1 MRRKAGPGETPHMPQ
16 VHVLGSVDD
25 ETREALLKLL
35 AEAGCELVDV
45 EVGDD
50 PAGGEDDPDGEEDPE
65 APETDAPVPTDD
77 DAAAEDAVPSGE
89 EVGVLVLSP
98 ECLAD
103 EALERVMQG
112 AATRGCRV
120 VGIWPPGTQDET
132 LPRAFEDYGGDTVT
146 WDAGRLR
153 GAIAR
158 QDTGPGWLKPDA
170 RPRAERPT
178 KRNKC

>member
-1 MRRKAGPGETPHMPQ
+1 VTGRPLAQDRFGL
-16 VHVLGSVDD
+16 LGSVDD
-25 ETREALLKLL
+25 KTREALLKLL
-35 AEAGCELVDV
+35 EEAGCELVDE

-50 PAGGEDDPDGEEDPE
+50 PAGGEDDPDTKEAPE

-77 DAAAEDAVPSGE
+77 DAAAEDAAEDAVPSGE

-112 AATRGCRV
+112 AAARGCRV
-120 VGIWPPGTQDET
+120 VGIWPLETRDET

-146 WDAGRLR
+146 WHAGRLR

-158 QDTGPGWLKPDA
+158 QDAGPGWLKPDA
-170 RPRAERPT
+170 QPRAERT
-178 KRNKC
+178 IRRNKC